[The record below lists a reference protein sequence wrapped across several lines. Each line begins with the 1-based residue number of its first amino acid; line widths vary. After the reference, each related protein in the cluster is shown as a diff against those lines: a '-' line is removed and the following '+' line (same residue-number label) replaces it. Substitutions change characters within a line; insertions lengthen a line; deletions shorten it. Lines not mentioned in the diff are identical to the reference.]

1 MTSADL
7 HCRWSVMRLRR
18 RARPDARQILERL
31 VGETVYT
38 ITDKKPNRIVAFKED
53 KVFVDT
59 GANPKAVPVA
69 WVQNG
74 VDMLFARGEVRIDV
88 PTLGYRSSFIGAV
101 LATLPG
107 TVAETGPA
115 YVRIRR

>member
-1 MTSADL
+1 
-7 HCRWSVMRLRR
+7 MRFRG
-18 RARPDARQILERL
+18 RAKPDARQILESL

-38 ITDKKPNRIVAFKED
+38 ITEKKPNRIVAVGAD
-53 KVFVDT
+53 KVRVDT
-59 GANPKAVPVA
+59 GADPKEVPVQ

-74 VDMLFARGEVRIDV
+74 IDLLFARGEVRIDV

-107 TVAETGPA
+107 AVAETGPA
-115 YVRIRR
+115 YVRLRR